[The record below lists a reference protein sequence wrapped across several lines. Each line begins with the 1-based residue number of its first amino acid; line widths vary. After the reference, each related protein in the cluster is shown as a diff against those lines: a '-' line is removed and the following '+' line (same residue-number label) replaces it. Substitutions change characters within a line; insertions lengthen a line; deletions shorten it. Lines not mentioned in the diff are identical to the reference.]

1 VLPCPE
7 NDDLVIA
14 AAPGV
19 FDDLWA
25 VVQLAA
31 A

>member
-1 VLPCPE
+1 MPCPE

-14 AAPGV
+14 AAPGI
-19 FDDLWA
+19 FEALRS